1 MNLDRSRVLYERSQ
15 RVISGGVNSNVRLSE
30 SPHPLFFESAT
41 GSSIKDVDGN
51 EYIDYVLGQGPMI
64 FGHSPQFLLKSVA
77 NASEKGQLFAGQHE
91 LEIQVAEVV
100 QRIVPCAELVRFAS
114 SGTEVVQAA
123 LRVARAF
130 TARDLIVKFEGH
142 YHGWTDGVFFNTVA
156 EPETSGP
163 AGEPYS
169 VPMSYGMP
177 KTEAANVIALPWNDI
192 HALEKVFSDNGEKIA
207 AVITEPVMC
216 NTNCVLPKDG
226 YLNALQRI
234 CEANGTLLIFDEVIT
249 GFRLAPG
256 GAQEYFGVTPDLAT
270 YAKAM
275 AGGYPL
281 SMLAG
286 RRDVMAMI
294 GRGEVMHGGTA
305 NANVMSMAAGKAA
318 LERIT
323 DPRIKTN
330 EKLRKSGKLLIDGLK
345 RLNEKYELGMLVQG
359 PGEVFAVRFTGGKE
373 VVDYRTHSKYADMS
387 RYTRFVAEMMKRGIR
402 LTSRGVWFVS
412 EAHSEEDIEATLSAA
427 KEALL
432 LSRE

>member
-1 MNLDRSRVLYERSQ
+1 MNLDRSRALYERSQ

-30 SPHPLFFESAT
+30 SPHPLFFESAI

-64 FGHSPQFLLKSVA
+64 FGHSPQFLLKAVA

-91 LEIQVAEVV
+91 LEIQVAELV
-100 QRIVPCAELVRFAS
+100 QEMVPCAELVRFAS

-130 TARDLIVKFEGH
+130 TTRDRIVKFEGH
-142 YHGWTDGVFFNTVA
+142 YHGWTDGVFFNTAA
-156 EPETSGP
+156 EPEKSGP
-163 AGEPYS
+163 AAEPYS
-169 VPMSYGMP
+169 VPMSYGIAD
-177 KTEAANVIALPWNDI
+177 TEAANVIVLPWNNI
-192 HALEKVFSDNGEKIA
+192 SALEKVFSDNREKIA

-216 NTNCVLPKDG
+216 NTNCILPKDG

-234 CEANGTLLIFDEVIT
+234 CESNGALLIFDEVIT

-275 AGGYPL
+275 AGGFPL

-318 LERIT
+318 LERIE
-323 DPRIKTN
+323 DSSIKLN
-330 EKLRKSGKLLIDGLK
+330 EKLRNSGKLLIDGLK
-345 RLNEKYELGMLVQG
+345 SLNEKYELEMLIQG
-359 PGEVFAVRFTGGKE
+359 TGEVFAVSFTGGKE
-373 VVDYRTHSKYADMS
+373 VVDYRTHTKYADMS
-387 RYTRFVAEMMKRGIR
+387 RYSRFVAEMMKRGIR

-412 EAHSEEDIEATLSAA
+412 EAHNEKDIAATLSAA
-427 KEALL
+427 KDALL

>member
-41 GSSIKDVDGN
+41 GSAIKDVDGN

-64 FGHSPQFLLKSVA
+64 FGHSPQFLLQAVT
-77 NASEKGQLFAGQHE
+77 NASKMGQLFAGQHE
-91 LEIQVAEVV
+91 LEIQVAELV
-100 QRIVPCAELVRFAS
+100 QGMVPCAELVRFAS

-142 YHGWTDGVFFNTVA
+142 YHGWADGVFFNTAA
-156 EPETSGP
+156 EPEKSGP
-163 AGEPYS
+163 ANEPYS
-169 VPMSYGMP
+169 MPMSYGIP
-177 KTEAANVIALPWNDI
+177 ETEAANVIALPWNDI
-192 HALEKVFSDNGEKIA
+192 HVLEKVFSDNREKIA

-216 NTNCVLPKDG
+216 NTNCILPMEG
-226 YLNALQRI
+226 YLNALQQI
-234 CEANGTLLIFDEVIT
+234 CESNGALLIFDEVIT

-275 AGGYPL
+275 AGGFPL

-318 LERIT
+318 LERIK
-323 DPRIKTN
+323 DPSIKTN
-330 EKLRKSGKLLIDGLK
+330 EKLRNSGKLLIDGLK
-345 RLNEKYELGMLVQG
+345 RLNEKYELGMLIQG
-359 PGEVFAVRFTGGKE
+359 TGEVFAVSFTGGMG
-373 VVDYRTHSKYADMS
+373 VVDYRTHTKYADMN
-387 RYTRFVAEMMKRGIR
+387 RYAQFVAEMMKRGIR

-412 EAHSEEDIEATLSAA
+412 EAHSEKDIEATLSAA
-427 KEALL
+427 KDALL